1 MSRVNAAARLGQRIA
16 GLLED
21 APAIER
27 GADTVVLLHGGKEP
41 VTKIDPN
48 RLMQSVHSTGFH
60 TTNKIPTPY
69 TFATRGGREGVI
81 SAFEF
86 PRPLYEKM
94 LRLNDKPIT
103 NYPGVEESVSAMMQQ
118 DPALRED
125 FLQRLKSMFQNERQ
139 AGNAVTPGDLAT
151 GERVNSWMRK
161 FYGGMD
167 ETDPRLAAAGIPG
180 RTWQYSAERPS
191 EMATAV
197 FPEFFGELRPIGQ
210 LPVAPGNMMKAS
222 RDLRYLLD

>member
-1 MSRVNAAARLGQRIA
+1 MSRIGAAQRLGQRIA

-27 GADTVVLLHGGKEP
+27 GAESVVLLHGGPGP
-41 VTKIDPN
+41 VTKVDPN

-86 PRPLYEKM
+86 PKPLYEKM

-103 NYPGVEESVSAMMQQ
+103 QYPGVEQSVASMMQQ

-125 FLQRLKSMFQNERQ
+125 FLARLKSLYRAEAA
-139 AGNAVTPGDLAT
+139 AGSGVKPGDLAT

-180 RTWQYSAERPS
+180 RTWQYSAERPA
-191 EMATAV
+191 ELATAV
-197 FPEFFGELRPIGQ
+197 FPEFFSELRPIGQ